1 MKKQVFIII
10 FICFC
15 YPFYEQKVLAET
27 WYYVRWVDDGDTIV
41 LQDGRH
47 VRYIGI
53 NAPEIEHEDQ
63 KAEPFGNKAKSLN
76 KRLVYQK
83 KVRLEFD
90 QDKQD
95 QYGRWLAYVFLKD
108 GTFINARIL
117 AQGYAF
123 YLYRRPNLTY
133 NSILFNSQR
142 KAMSGKKGM
151 WQKWRE
157 QNAIYSGNKHSRRFH
172 LPACPFAKK
181 IKSSN
186 RIIFSKKW
194 DAFWAGYA
202 PAKKCVEE
210 YWSYE

>member
-1 MKKQVFIII
+1 M
-10 FICFC
+10 
-15 YPFYEQKVLAET
+15 AET
-27 WYYVRWVDDGDTIV
+27 WYHVRWVDDGDTIV
-41 LQDGRH
+41 LQDGRR

-53 NAPEIEHEDQ
+53 NAPEIEHEDR
-63 KAEPFGNKAKSLN
+63 KAEPLCNEAKSLN

-95 QYGRWLAYVFLKD
+95 QYGRWLAYVFIED
-108 GTFINARIL
+108 GTLINARIL

-133 NSILFNSQR
+133 NSVFFNSQR

-157 QNAIYSGNKHSRRFH
+157 QNAIYLGNKRSRRFH

-186 RIIFSKKW
+186 RIVFSKKW